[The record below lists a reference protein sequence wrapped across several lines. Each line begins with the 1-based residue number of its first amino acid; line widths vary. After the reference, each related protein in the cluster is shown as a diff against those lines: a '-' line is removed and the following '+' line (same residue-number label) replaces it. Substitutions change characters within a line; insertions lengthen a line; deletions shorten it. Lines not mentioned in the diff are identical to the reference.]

1 MSKKIILIES
11 EILKKV
17 TTAMGTIKGFAT
29 FTFGVASKNK
39 KDDKIAAIVR
49 VVCGGTQISYMF
61 YVTAPT
67 DYEELINEDKVQ
79 VPYCEFSVD
88 TTSFI
93 ETANTLA
100 NYGEAVF
107 ITYEESGT
115 DIVVSAAQAA
125 VKLPLIEEDK
135 IPLPLPS
142 NYAEGYAMVTLDTKG
157 FVSMARKGASMCS
170 DKDGAD
176 IGKIKSFSL
185 IGADKLVVRSTNTYA
200 LQKAECSVSAQYAI
214 PNLANVGL
222 EEKIASLK
230 GDEAKALA
238 DKKAS
243 VADAKAL
250 VDLAKAEKIALDSL
264 DFCLNA
270 TAFDIVKAAI
280 GIDNVTKF
288 QMVVT
293 QNYLHV
299 AAGSCMCTVTLANK
313 LNKNVYAVIDKFI
326 ADNKYLE
333 VTVDASRLLNDLAV
347 LGLCRDDGIG
357 VNIKYNSDGLEFTRS
372 SSKVHTPVVNS
383 AGEMDL
389 NVYFNISF
397 LREVVSVLDK
407 GNITLRFLGNV
418 NPVIVRNGDVG
429 GAFDSLGLVM
439 ALNPEV
445 MKKKENEKSEAEKS
459 KTE

>member
-1 MSKKIILIES
+1 MSKLILIES
-11 EILKKV
+11 EVLKKV
-17 TTAMGTIKGFAT
+17 TTAMGTVKGFAT
-29 FTFGVASKNK
+29 FTFGVACKNG
-39 KDDKIAAIVR
+39 KDDKIAATVR

-61 YVTAPT
+61 FVDKPT
-67 DYEELINEDKVQ
+67 DYEELVNEDKVL

-88 TTSFI
+88 STSFI

-107 ITYEESGT
+107 ITYEDAGT
-115 DIVVSAAQAA
+115 DIAISAAQAA

-142 NYAEGYAMVTLDTKG
+142 NYAEGYAMVTIDTKG
-157 FVSMARKGASMCS
+157 FLSMARKGASMCS

-185 IGADKLVVRSTNTYA
+185 IGTDKLVVRSTNTYA
-200 LQKAECSVSAQYAI
+200 LQKAECAVTVQYAT
-214 PNLANVGL
+214 PNLANAGL

-230 GDEAKALA
+230 GDEAKALSE
-238 DKKAS
+238 KKAN
-243 VADAKAL
+243 VTDQKAL
-250 VDLAKAEKIALDSL
+250 LELAEAEKIPLDSL

-270 TAFDIVKAAI
+270 TAFDIVKSAI

-288 QMVVT
+288 QMIVT
-293 QNYLHV
+293 KNYLHV

-313 LNKNVYAVIDKFI
+313 LTTNIYAVIDKFV
-326 ADNKYLE
+326 ADKKYLE

>member
-1 MSKKIILIES
+1 MSKIVLIES
-11 EILKKV
+11 EVLKKV
-17 TTAMGTIKGFAT
+17 TTAMGTVKGFAT

-39 KDDKIAAIVR
+39 KDDKIAATVR

-61 YVTAPT
+61 FVDKPT

-107 ITYEESGT
+107 ITYEDGGT
-115 DIVVSAAQAA
+115 DIVISAAQAA

-142 NYAEGYAMVTLDTKG
+142 NYAEGYAMVTIDTKG
-157 FVSMARKGASMCS
+157 FLSMARKGASMCS
-170 DKDGAD
+170 DKTGAD

-185 IGADKLVVRSTNTYA
+185 IGAGKFVVRSTNTYA
-200 LQKAECSVSAQYAI
+200 LQKAECSVATQYAI
-214 PNLANVGL
+214 PNMANAGL

-230 GDEAKALA
+230 GEAAKTLA
-238 DKKAS
+238 EKKAN
-243 VADAKAL
+243 VTDPNAII
-250 VDLAKAEKIALDSL
+250 DLAKAEKIALDSL

-270 TAFDIVKAAI
+270 TAFDIVKSAI
-280 GIDNVTKF
+280 GIDNVAKF
-288 QMVVT
+288 QMIVT
-293 QNYLHV
+293 KNYLHV

-313 LNKNVYAVIDKFI
+313 LNQNVYSVIDKFI
-326 ADNKYLE
+326 SAENYLE

-347 LGLCRDDGIG
+347 LGLYKDDGIG
-357 VNIKYNSDGLEFTRS
+357 VNIKYNSNGLEFTRG
-372 SSKVHTPVVNS
+372 SSKVNTPVVDS
-383 AGEMDL
+383 AGDMDL
-389 NVYFNISF
+389 NVYFNISY
-397 LREVVSVLDK
+397 LREVVGVLDK
-407 GNITLRFLGNV
+407 GNVTLRFLGNV
-418 NPVIVRNGDVG
+418 NPVIVRNGDIG
-429 GAFDSLGLVM
+429 SPFDSLGLVM
-439 ALNPEV
+439 ALNPEM
-445 MKKKENEKSEAEKS
+445 MKKKEDEKS